1 MRDYVDKE
9 KKRKRGMENMLIN
22 NDIKEL
28 ILKTIPKYYT
38 SEASFYKIN
47 GIKFPD
53 NNWQKFKNGETKIER
68 IGSARVFNMLN
79 RLFTS
84 YELALISEAQLEY
97 SFDRNKKEFKDIEF
111 YTYFDM
117 FKKEHLKKWIKKYPD
132 TLCGQVDRTITAK
145 GDYTPSFLHVYIDD
159 TFCKMR
165 FRYKVAKVPAGHKN
179 RFEWIRDNLYKLI

>member
-1 MRDYVDKE
+1 MKGNENRDMR
-9 KKRKRGMENMLIN
+9 IN
-22 NDIKEL
+22 NDIKDL
-28 ILKTIPKYYT
+28 IVYTIPKYYP

-53 NNWQKFKNGETKIER
+53 NNWQKFKTGETKIER
-68 IGSARVFNMLN
+68 IGSARVLNMLD

-111 YTYFDM
+111 HSYFDM

-132 TLCGQVDRTITAK
+132 TLCGQVDRTSTAK
-145 GDYTPSFLHVYIDD
+145 GNYTPSFLHIYIDD

-165 FRYKVAKVPAGHKN
+165 FRHTVAKVPAGHKN
-179 RFEWIRDNLYKLI
+179 RFEWIRDNLDKLI

>member
-1 MRDYVDKE
+1 
-9 KKRKRGMENMLIN
+9 MENMLIN

-179 RFEWIRDNLYKLI
+179 RFEWIRDNLDKLI

>member
-1 MRDYVDKE
+1 MRDYVDEE

-28 ILKTIPKYYT
+28 ILKTIPKYYI

-68 IGSARVFNMLN
+68 IGSARVFNMLD

-84 YELALISEAQLEY
+84 YELALISEAQLKY
-97 SFDRNKKEFKDIEF
+97 SFDRYKKEFKDIEF
-111 YTYFDM
+111 YEYFDM

-132 TLCGQVDRTITAK
+132 TLCGQVDRTTTAK
-145 GDYTPSFLHVYIDD
+145 GDYTPSFLHIYIDD
-159 TFCKMR
+159 TFLKMR
-165 FRYKVAKVPAGHKN
+165 FRHTVAKVPAGHKN
-179 RFEWIRDNLYKLI
+179 RFEWIRDNLDKLK